1 MIDMQLQ
8 LFGGRG
14 ASSGKTKNTT
24 GGGNIATLESQY
36 NKLLEKQASLGR
48 TMYLG
53 TDSENAKARKQWN
66 SNNEKLRKMKKDIE
80 TAKAKSRETQRKA
93 ETKKPFVNS
102 FGEATKRP
110 ITNATYEKAQKKL
123 SKQIMKYIG
132 G

>member
-66 SNNEKLRKMKKDIE
+66 ANNEKLRKMKKDIE

-110 ITNATYEKAQKKL
+110 ITNSTYEKAQKKL

>member
-1 MIDMQLQ
+1 M
-8 LFGGRG
+8 GGRG
-14 ASSGKTKNTT
+14 ASSGKAKNTI

-48 TMYLG
+48 TMYSG

-66 SNNEKLRKMKKDIE
+66 ANNEKLRKMKNTIE
-80 TAKAKSRETQRKA
+80 NAKAKQRETQRKT

-102 FGEATKRP
+102 FGEATKRT

-123 SKQIMKYIG
+123 SKQMMKYIG

>member
-1 MIDMQLQ
+1 M
-8 LFGGRG
+8 GGRG
-14 ASSGKTKNTT
+14 ASSSIAKSTT
-24 GGGNIATLESQY
+24 GGKNIATLQNQY

-48 TMYLG
+48 TMYSG

-66 SNNEKLRKMKKDIE
+66 ANNEKLRKMKNTIE
-80 TAKAKSRETQRKA
+80 NAKAKQRETQRKT

-102 FGEATKRP
+102 FGEATKRT

-123 SKQIMKYIG
+123 SKQMMKYIG

>member
-1 MIDMQLQ
+1 M
-8 LFGGRG
+8 GGRG
-14 ASSGKTKNTT
+14 ASSGKAKNTT

-36 NKLLEKQASLGR
+36 NNLLEKQASLGR

-66 SNNEKLRKMKKDIE
+66 TNNEKLRKMKNTIE
-80 TAKAKSRETQRKA
+80 NAKAKQRETQRKT

-102 FGEATKRP
+102 FGEATKRYV
-110 ITNATYEKAQKKL
+110 TSTTYEKAQKKL

>member
-1 MIDMQLQ
+1 M
-8 LFGGRG
+8 GGRG
-14 ASSGKTKNTT
+14 VSSGEAKNTI

-48 TMYLG
+48 TMYSG

-66 SNNEKLRKMKKDIE
+66 ANNEKLRKMKNTIE
-80 TAKAKSRETQRKA
+80 NAKAKQRETQRKT

-102 FGEATKRP
+102 FGEATKRT

-123 SKQIMKYIG
+123 SKQMMKYIG

>member
-1 MIDMQLQ
+1 MRMNLQ

-14 ASSGKTKNTT
+14 SSSGRARG
-24 GGGNIATLESQY
+24 GGGNIATLVSQY

-48 TMYLG
+48 TMFLG

-66 SNNEKLRKMKKDIE
+66 ANNEKLRKMKNTIE
-80 TAKAKSRETQRKA
+80 NAKAKQRETQRKT

-102 FGEATKRP
+102 FGEATKRT

-123 SKQIMKYIG
+123 SKQMMKYIG